1 MYSIRQTTITL
12 AAALAALAALTGC
25 NADGSGS
32 LLPTTTSTSHP
43 DVTITF
49 NSPSA
54 TSDVP
59 RPDSVTPEAAKQ
71 LCDKIS
77 PKIDEW
83 RDESPAARRTD
94 FNLIVHDWAAR
105 NGGLNTQ
112 VIADRAVVDRI
123 TTQNCP
129 DTRRQAL
136 DTLQISAL
144 ADALVGF
151 GR

>member
-12 AAALAALAALTGC
+12 TAAMAALAAVTGC
-25 NADGSGS
+25 TAGGSDP
-32 LLPTTTSTSHP
+32 LTTTPTSHP
-43 DVTITF
+43 GVTITF
-49 NSPSA
+49 TSPSA

-83 RDESPAARRTD
+83 RKQSSAARKAD

-136 DTLQISAL
+136 DALRISTL
-144 ADALVGF
+144 ADGLVGF
-151 GR
+151 GG